1 MKPFFGALYYHLVYV
16 IAGSES
22 FLYLHIS
29 TTLLITI
36 SNIFIYLIVK
46 YKTKNK
52 NLSIVAAIFYLT
64 FTHLSID
71 GYAHSSLEHLQV
83 TFLLGMYYL
92 IYIRSKI
99 RFGLM
104 LLSFAI
110 MIKQNVAL
118 VAIAIIKYIKYYWKF
133 SLFLFLIW
141 ALPSLFFF
149 ENFIFNTIIFPAKYY
164 LQNNFLVK
172 LVGIKNFL
180 FLYGNGFNFILMV
193 LFALSINNYY
203 KLYKQEF
210 WFICL
215 LGLSLVSTPLYLQ
228 HFIIIDPFMIIVI
241 MIKACKLFAEI
252 KYNKR
257 IVCVMGG
264 VVLAVF
270 NVKNITYNYSQ
281 IQDIHY
287 LTKNVTIPHR
297 VKYEEKGLLD
307 LFNFLKNKKEI
318 IYILK

>member
-1 MKPFFGALYYHLVYV
+1 MCK
-16 IAGSES
+16 
-22 FLYLHIS
+22 
-29 TTLLITI
+29 
-36 SNIFIYLIVK
+36 K
-46 YKTKNK
+46 
-52 NLSIVAAIFYLT
+52 
-64 FTHLSID
+64 D
-71 GYAHSSLEHLQV
+71 
-83 TFLLGMYYL
+83 
-92 IYIRSKI
+92 
-99 RFGLM
+99 
-104 LLSFAI
+104 
-110 MIKQNVAL
+110 
-118 VAIAIIKYIKYYWKF
+118 IIKYIKYYWKF

-228 HFIIIDPFMIIVI
+228 HFIIIAPFMIIVI

-264 VVLAVF
+264 GSVSR
-270 NVKNITYNYSQ
+270 I
-281 IQDIHY
+281 
-287 LTKNVTIPHR
+287 
-297 VKYEEKGLLD
+297 
-307 LFNFLKNKKEI
+307 
-318 IYILK
+318 